1 MSGFEIA
8 GIVLGALPLAV
19 KALEGYMGLLS
30 NVRHA
35 PRDLKALIRDLETE
49 QLRLQNTCEL
59 LLNGVAP
66 PSVIDKL
73 IQTPFGP
80 DWEPFNDRLRLR
92 LWTTC
97 GKFEEQVAE
106 MRMAANELS
115 AKLCLDADGSVCIPN
130 LASDA
135 AHGSAKLILSLENRQ
150 NSPTDLPSSG
160 N

>member
-1 MSGFEIA
+1 MSGFEVA
-8 GIVLGALPLAV
+8 GVVLGVLPLAV
-19 KALEGYMGLLS
+19 KALEAYIGVLS

-35 PRDLKALIRDLETE
+35 QRDLKALIRDLETE

-73 IQTPFGP
+73 IQTPFSP
-80 DWEPFNDRLRLR
+80 DWNPYNDRLRLR

-106 MRMAANELS
+106 MQMAANELR
-115 AKLCLDADGSVCIPN
+115 AKLGLEADGSVCI
-130 LASDA
+130 
-135 AHGSAKLILSLENRQ
+135 LSTTSHLVRADVV
-150 NSPTDLPSSG
+150 PR
-160 N
+160 